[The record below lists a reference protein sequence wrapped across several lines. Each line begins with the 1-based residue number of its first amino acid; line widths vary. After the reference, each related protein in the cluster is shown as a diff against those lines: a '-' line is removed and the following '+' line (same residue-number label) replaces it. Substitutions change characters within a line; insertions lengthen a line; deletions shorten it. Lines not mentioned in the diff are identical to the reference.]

1 MKMKPSA
8 LLAFPPRDCSM
19 AKNNRR
25 DDYMRFQGQVV
36 IVTGAA
42 NGIGREVACAFVR
55 EGAYV
60 AALDVDQSGLQSLVA
75 DTGGDALMA
84 IVADVTRSEELTRA
98 VDNVLSRWKRVDVL
112 VNNAGGF
119 QALRNTEDIPED
131 EWDWILR
138 FNLTSTFL
146 LTKAVL
152 PTMRQQRYGRIV
164 NVSSFVRG
172 GVVTVTS
179 HYAAAKAGVI
189 GFTRHLAREVGPD
202 GITVNA
208 VAPGV
213 VSTER
218 YRAIRS
224 PAEIAR
230 TVETIPARRLGE
242 STDVASSVLFLA
254 SADAGYVTGATLD
267 VNGGFLMTG

>member
-1 MKMKPSA
+1 
-8 LLAFPPRDCSM
+8 
-19 AKNNRR
+19 
-25 DDYMRFQGQVV
+25 MRFLDQVV

-42 NGIGREVACAFVR
+42 QGIGREIACAFAR

-60 AALDVDQSGLQSLVA
+60 AALDIDQGGLESLA
-75 DTGGDALMA
+75 AETGGDRMMA
-84 IVADVTRSEELTRA
+84 IVADVTQSNDLTRA
-98 VDNVLSRWKRVDVL
+98 VDSVLTRWKRVDVL

-119 QALRNTEDIPED
+119 KALRRTEDIPED

-138 FNLTSTFL
+138 FNLTSAFL
-146 LTKAVL
+146 LSKAVL
-152 PTMRQQRYGRIV
+152 PTMRQRRYGRIV

-179 HYAAAKAGVI
+179 HYAAAKAGVL
-189 GFTRHLAREVGPD
+189 GFTRHLAREAGPE

-218 YRAIRS
+218 YRSIRS

-230 TVETIPARRLGE
+230 TVETIPVRRLGE
-242 STDVASSVLFLA
+242 SSDVANSVLFLA
-254 SADAGYVTGATLD
+254 SAEAAYVTGATLD

>member
-1 MKMKPSA
+1 
-8 LLAFPPRDCSM
+8 
-19 AKNNRR
+19 
-25 DDYMRFQGQVV
+25 MRFQEQVV

-42 NGIGREVACAFVR
+42 QGIGREIACAFAR

-60 AALDVDQSGLQSLVA
+60 AALDIDQSGLESLA
-75 DTGGDALMA
+75 TATGGDKLMTV
-84 IVADVTRSEELTRA
+84 VADVTRSEDLTRA
-98 VDNVLSRWKRVDVL
+98 VDSTLARWKRVDVL

-119 QALRNTEDIPED
+119 QALRSTEDIPED

-138 FNLTSTFL
+138 FNLTSAFL
-146 LTKAVL
+146 LSKAVL
-152 PTMRQQRYGRIV
+152 PTMRLQRYGRIV

-179 HYAAAKAGVI
+179 HYAAAKAGVL
-189 GFTRHLAREVGPD
+189 GFTRHLAREAGPD

-218 YRAIRS
+218 YRSIRS
-224 PAEIAR
+224 PAEIAC

-242 STDVASSVLFLA
+242 SSDVANSVLFLA
-254 SADAGYVTGATLD
+254 SADAAYVTGATLD
-267 VNGGFLMTG
+267 VNGGLLMTG

>member
-1 MKMKPSA
+1 
-8 LLAFPPRDCSM
+8 
-19 AKNNRR
+19 
-25 DDYMRFQGQVV
+25 MRFPDRTV

-42 NGIGREVACAFVR
+42 QGIGRETALAFAR
-55 EGAYV
+55 EGARV
-60 AALDVDQSGLQSLVA
+60 AALDVDQAGLESLA
-75 DTGGDALMA
+75 REIGGDKVMALT
-84 IVADVTRSEELTRA
+84 ADVTKSADVARA
-98 VDNVLSRWKRVDVL
+98 VEAVLGRWSRVDVL

-119 QALRNTEDIPED
+119 KQLRRTDDIPEE
-131 EWDWILR
+131 EWDYILR
-138 FNLTSTFL
+138 FNLTSVFL
-146 LTKAVL
+146 CSKAVL
-152 PTMRQQRYGRIV
+152 PSMRQQRRGRIV

-179 HYAAAKAGVI
+179 HYAAAKAGI
-189 GFTRHLAREVGPD
+189 LGFTRHLAREAGPD

-213 VSTER
+213 VSTAR
-218 YRAIRS
+218 YRQIRS

-242 STDVASSVLFLA
+242 TGDIAACVLFLA
-254 SADAGYVTGATLD
+254 SDEAAYVTGAVLD